1 MARIR
6 LRGFIQRTKKD
17 NLTGSVDEF
26 LTHIVDSHFVH
37 ESD

>member
-1 MARIR
+1 MQRI
-6 LRGFIQRTKKD
+6 KKIN
-17 NLTGSVDEF
+17 NLTDSVDEL